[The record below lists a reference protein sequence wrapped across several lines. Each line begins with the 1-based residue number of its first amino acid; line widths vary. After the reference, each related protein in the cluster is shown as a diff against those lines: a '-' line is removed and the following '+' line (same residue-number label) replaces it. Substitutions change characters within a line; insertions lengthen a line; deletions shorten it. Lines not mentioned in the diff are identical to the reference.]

1 MRFEKNR
8 LIQIWNEISNE
19 ESFIYFPEYDDLF
32 NDIIRKDDKDYVVIT
47 REKFQEMTNEI
58 MLSFK
63 EDDKETFQK
72 IVILAFLDNKIFNS

>member
-8 LIQIWNEISNE
+8 LIEIWNEISNE
-19 ESFIYFPEYDDLF
+19 ESFIYFPEYDDLL
-32 NDIIRKDDKDYVVIT
+32 NDIIRKDDKDYVIIT

-58 MLSFK
+58 MLSFR